1 MKHEKLSEYAKEW
14 LKNKEN
20 EKLLMDYIFG
30 KIEENPFEEVR
41 KYSEDKNTNA

>member
-14 LKNKEN
+14 LKNKDN

-30 KIEENPFEEVR
+30 RIDENPLEEVR
-41 KYSEDKNTNA
+41 KVSGEKPKNA